1 MPDEFDK
8 AMDQNEL
15 NHPGI
20 HERLY
25 DYLMKLYP
33 GEPLDAEEF
42 FSVIKGRIPDLS
54 YAGCAGRR

>member
-42 FSVIKGRIPDLS
+42 FSVIKGRIPDPS
-54 YAGCAGRR
+54 STV